1 VIDVPPP
8 TAARSPLPRSV
19 PGAGVTLALIR
30 NAGIIT
36 RAELMAATGL
46 SRSTMTQRLEQLL
59 AHGLIVEAG
68 AGAGTTRRGRPPATF
83 AFNPQAGVILSAGMG
98 ATHGRLGLTDLEG
111 GLIAELS
118 ADLDM
123 AQPPDDVMA
132 WTERSFLQLLR
143 DGGREVAD
151 VAAIGIGVPAPVE
164 YARGTTVN
172 PPLMPGWD
180 GYSIAD
186 RLGATFPVPVLVDN
200 DVNSMA
206 WGEHVC
212 HLRDTSHML
221 FIKVGHGI
229 GLGIVANG
237 SIQRGADGAAGD
249 IGHLPIAA
257 AEGVRCECGNTGC
270 LEAVASG
277 RAMARQLREHGAT
290 ASGSRDVVALARS
303 GDPRAMALIRNG
315 GRLIGEALV
324 SAVNL
329 LNPRVIV
336 IGGDIAHADH
346 LLLAGVRE
354 VIYQRSLPLATRH
367 LRIVRSKLD
376 DRAGVVGAAML
387 AIEHV
392 LAPATIDR
400 ALAASEAEPA
410 PPPRLATA

>member
-1 VIDVPPP
+1 MPPA
-8 TAARSPLPRSV
+8 TAARTPPPRGAA
-19 PGAGVTLALIR
+19 GAGAILALIR
-30 NAGIIT
+30 TAGTIT
-36 RAELMAATGL
+36 RAQLMAATGL

-59 AHGLIVEAG
+59 AHRLIVEAG
-68 AGAGTTRRGRPPATF
+68 SGAARRGRPPFTF

-98 ATHGRLGLTDLEG
+98 ATHGRLGLTDLDGE
-111 GLIAELS
+111 LLAELA
-118 ADLDM
+118 ADLDI
-123 AQPPDDVMA
+123 AQPPDEVMA
-132 WTERSFLQLLR
+132 WIERSLLKLLR
-143 DGGREVAD
+143 DGGRELAD
-151 VAAIGIGVPAPVE
+151 VVAVGIGVPAPVE

-186 RLGATFPVPVLVDN
+186 RLRATFPVPVLVDN

-206 WGEHVC
+206 WGEHAR
-212 HLRDTSHML
+212 HLREISHML

-229 GLGIVANG
+229 GLGIVADGN
-237 SIQRGADGAAGD
+237 IQRGADGAAGD

-257 AEGVRCECGNTGC
+257 AAGVRCECGNTGC

-277 RAMARQLREHGAT
+277 RAMARQLRDDGAT

-303 GDPRAMALIRNG
+303 GDPRAIVLIRDS

-354 VIYQRSLPLATRH
+354 IIYQRSLPLATRH

-392 LAPATIDR
+392 LAPAAVDR
-400 ALAASEAEPA
+400 AIAASEAA
-410 PPPRLATA
+410 SPPRIATA

>member
-1 VIDVPPP
+1 M
-8 TAARSPLPRSV
+8 T
-19 PGAGVTLALIR
+19 
-30 NAGIIT
+30 
-36 RAELMAATGL
+36 ATGL

-59 AHGLIVEAG
+59 AHRLIVEVG
-68 AGAGTTRRGRPPATF
+68 AGAARRGRPPFTF

-98 ATHGRLGLTDLEG
+98 ATHGRLGLTDLAGE
-111 GLIAELS
+111 LIAELS
-118 ADLDM
+118 ADIDM
-123 AQPPDDVMA
+123 AQSPDDVMT
-132 WTERSFLQLLR
+132 WVEQRFKELLR
-143 DGGREVAD
+143 DGGRDTADLVA
-151 VAAIGIGVPAPVE
+151 VGIGVPAPVE

-180 GYSIAD
+180 GYSITD
-186 RLGATFPVPVLVDN
+186 RLRATFPVPILVDN

-206 WGEHVC
+206 WGEHAR
-212 HLRDTSHML
+212 HLRDISHMI

-229 GLGIVANG
+229 GLGIVAGG

-249 IGHLPIAA
+249 IGHLPVAA

-277 RAMARQLREHGAT
+277 RAMARRLREHGAT
-290 ASGSRDVVALARS
+290 AHGSRDVVALACS
-303 GDPRAMALIRNG
+303 GDVRASALIRDS

-336 IGGDIAHADH
+336 IGGDIARADH

-354 VIYQRSLPLATRH
+354 VIYKRSLPLATRH
-367 LRIVRSKLD
+367 LRIVPSKLD

-392 LAPATIDR
+392 LTPETVDAAI
-400 ALAASEAEPA
+400 AASESESA
-410 PPPRLATA
+410 PSHRVATA